1 MSNYKWI
8 SVSGNGIVGDQSKKV
23 IRFFVLFL
31 KKHKM
36 VLKIT
41 PLLTGDTRFYGSY
54 RVGSLYIDFFRKCSI
69 AKGEDGFN
77 VPEYDLELSQKWRI
91 FLLDNFQKI
100 FNGLERNE
108 QLNIGHE
115 IMYMLETNMKR
126 IPRESRKAIN
136 SFKRQMQIDND

>member
-23 IRFFVLFL
+23 IRFFILFL

-54 RVGSLYIDFFRKCSI
+54 RVGSLYIDFFRKCSL
-69 AKGEDGFN
+69 AKGEDGLI

-126 IPRESRKAIN
+126 MPRESRKAIN

>member
-1 MSNYKWI
+1 MNNYKWI
-8 SVSGNGIVGDQSKKV
+8 CVSKNGIIDDQSKRV
-23 IRFFVLFL
+23 IRFFILFL
-31 KKHKM
+31 KMHKM
-36 VLKIT
+36 ALKIT

-54 RVGSLYIDFFRKCSI
+54 RVGSLYIDFFRKCSFT
-69 AKGEDGFN
+69 KGEDGFN

-100 FNGLERNE
+100 FNGLKKDE

-126 IPRESRKAIN
+126 MPRESRKAIN
-136 SFKRQMQIDND
+136 GFKRHMQIDND

>member
-1 MSNYKWI
+1 MNNYKWI
-8 SVSGNGIVGDQSKKV
+8 CVSKNGIIDDQSKRV
-23 IRFFVLFL
+23 IRFFILFL
-31 KKHKM
+31 KMHKM
-36 VLKIT
+36 ALKIT

-54 RVGSLYIDFFRKCSI
+54 RVGSLYIDFFRKCSFT
-69 AKGEDGFN
+69 KGEDGFN

-100 FNGLERNE
+100 FNGLKKDE

-126 IPRESRKAIN
+126 MPRESRKAIN
-136 SFKRQMQIDND
+136 GFKRQMQIDND

>member
-8 SVSGNGIVGDQSKKV
+8 SINDNGIVGDQSKKV

-31 KKHKM
+31 KRHKM

-69 AKGEDGFN
+69 AKGGDGFY